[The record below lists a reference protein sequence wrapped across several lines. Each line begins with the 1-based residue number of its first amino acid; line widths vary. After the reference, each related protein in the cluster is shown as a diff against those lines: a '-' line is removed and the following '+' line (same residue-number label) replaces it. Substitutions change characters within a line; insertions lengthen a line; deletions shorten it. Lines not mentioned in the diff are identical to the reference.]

1 MAVYRWAASS
11 GSFGF
16 GSNWSNTT
24 LKINPAR
31 TPPGVNDSAEFF
43 TSGGTI
49 TGSGSVGGMAFQGT
63 LGAPLSIAAQLR
75 SASSLVAGATELVAG
90 GTWDAGTL
98 SVVSGGRLSVLDGG
112 ALQAGSIGLTGSA
125 VLAVSGTGSAVVGG
139 GAALAG
145 ALTVAGSLTGA
156 GTVNAT
162 GGIVDGGVI
171 AASGGTLRLAG
182 PVSGGGS
189 LLVGDGATLSLGGL
203 SAVSVAFT
211 GPGATLEVLS
221 LSVGGTSVLSEKG
234 VITGFTPGETIRDAD
249 DAPVTGA
256 VYAAAGAGLGTL
268 TLLNGSTPLGILTL
282 AGAFDGYDFSVAQH
296 GTGGTDI
303 TLTAHVQ
310 TPVPVA
316 VPDPLPPVVDVVPPA
331 PHDTLTI
338 SEDRRG
344 ALVSLLGNGNQTI
357 SHGGQIDTTSGLANV
372 QFLDGREVFDPDDP
386 AAQVLRLYQA
396 ALGRAPDQPGLHGWT
411 GALQAGGHLSDVATA
426 FLDTPEFAAR
436 FGAAQGTAGF
446 VTALYQNALGRA
458 PDAAGLASWTS
469 AIDSGQQTRAQV
481 LVGFS
486 ESAENHA
493 RTQSQVAA
501 GIWDVSEGGSEVAR
515 LYDTA
520 LGRLPDAGGFNGW
533 VTALN
538 GGSSLQ
544 SLANAFVISPEF
556 TRTYGALDNAGFV
569 QALYQNTLH
578 RAGDAAGLAGWT
590 NALGGG
596 ATRAQVV
603 VGFSESAEHQAST
616 APNIM
621 SNDPA
626 QYGIKLT

>member
-63 LGAPLSIAAQLR
+63 LGAPWSIAAQLR

-303 TLTAHVQ
+303 TLTARAQ
-310 TPVPVA
+310 TPAPSLAPVSN
-316 VPDPLPPVVDVVPPA
+316 PLPPVLDLAPPVPESVPAPAPVSDPVPPMLDAA
-331 PHDTLTI
+331 PPA
-338 SEDRRG
+338 S
-344 ALVSLLGNGNQTI
+344 
-357 SHGGQIDTTSGLANV
+357 
-372 QFLDGREVFDPDDP
+372 DP
-386 AAQVLRLYQA
+386 ASVPTPVP
-396 ALGRAPDQPGLHGWT
+396 APVSPIL
-411 GALQAGGHLSDVATA
+411 DVASPVPAGVPVPAVDPRCNARDHLHRNFDVEGLGVKPLLHCITVGQGEGRMA
-426 FLDTPEFAAR
+426 FL
-436 FGAAQGTAGF
+436 TAGQPP
-446 VTALYQNALGRA
+446 VDLSAKAPCLALRFSGMMRLAGI
-458 PDAAGLASWTS
+458 DAADHVASMFDHGIRQLGPDPSASFGTS
-469 AIDSGQQTRAQV
+469 FYLIHNPDSSVVGVSV
-481 LVGFS
+481 LV
-486 ESAENHA
+486 
-493 RTQSQVAA
+493 
-501 GIWDVSEGGSEVAR
+501 
-515 LYDTA
+515 
-520 LGRLPDAGGFNGW
+520 
-533 VTALN
+533 
-538 GGSSLQ
+538 
-544 SLANAFVISPEF
+544 
-556 TRTYGALDNAGFV
+556 
-569 QALYQNTLH
+569 
-578 RAGDAAGLAGWT
+578 
-590 NALGGG
+590 
-596 ATRAQVV
+596 
-603 VGFSESAEHQAST
+603 HQ
-616 APNIM
+616 
-621 SNDPA
+621 
-626 QYGIKLT
+626 GV

>member
-112 ALQAGSIGLTGSA
+112 ALQAGSIGLTSSA

-156 GTVNAT
+156 GTVSAT

-203 SAVSVAFT
+203 SAVGVAFT

-303 TLTAHVQ
+303 TLTARAQ
-310 TPVPVA
+310 TPAPSLAPVSN
-316 VPDPLPPVVDVVPPA
+316 PLPPVLDLAPPVPESVPAPVPVSDPVPPMLDAA
-331 PHDTLTI
+331 PPASDPVPVP
-338 SEDRRG
+338 
-344 ALVSLLGNGNQTI
+344 VS
-357 SHGGQIDTTSGLANV
+357 DPV
-372 QFLDGREVFDPDDP
+372 PPVLDAAPPASDP
-386 AAQVLRLYQA
+386 APVPVSDPVPPVLDA
-396 ALGRAPDQPGLHGWT
+396 APPASDPASVPTPVPAPVSPIL
-411 GALQAGGHLSDVATA
+411 DVASPVPAGVPVPAVDPRCNARDHLHRNFDVEGLGVKPLLHCITVGQGEGRMA
-426 FLDTPEFAAR
+426 FL
-436 FGAAQGTAGF
+436 TAGQPP
-446 VTALYQNALGRA
+446 VDLSAKAPCLALRFSGMMRLAGI
-458 PDAAGLASWTS
+458 DAADHVAFMFDHGIRQLGPDPSASFGTS
-469 AIDSGQQTRAQV
+469 FYLIHNPDSSVVGVSV
-481 LVGFS
+481 LV
-486 ESAENHA
+486 
-493 RTQSQVAA
+493 
-501 GIWDVSEGGSEVAR
+501 
-515 LYDTA
+515 
-520 LGRLPDAGGFNGW
+520 
-533 VTALN
+533 
-538 GGSSLQ
+538 
-544 SLANAFVISPEF
+544 
-556 TRTYGALDNAGFV
+556 
-569 QALYQNTLH
+569 
-578 RAGDAAGLAGWT
+578 
-590 NALGGG
+590 
-596 ATRAQVV
+596 
-603 VGFSESAEHQAST
+603 HQ
-616 APNIM
+616 
-621 SNDPA
+621 
-626 QYGIKLT
+626 GV